1 MLVTVPDCYL
11 YTFTR
16 MLSPCALGQAWCKII
31 LPQCPGAQCP
41 PQYAVG
47 AETKARIT
55 IASCQHSRCQ
65 SMPTLIERSLV
76 HVKKQGAL
84 CSDQL
89 LGLFWFRGR
98 GSARRFCGSAAE
110 ATRDAS
116 HTTLSS
122 GCTAHCSAHLCSF
135 QHQLKAAFVQ
145 HCEALHHLYC

>member
-1 MLVTVPDCYL
+1 MH
-11 YTFTR
+11 
-16 MLSPCALGQAWCKII
+16 LGKRGARLFCRKQ
-31 LPQCPGAQCP
+31 LGAQCP

-65 SMPTLIERSLV
+65 SMPTLIEQSLV
-76 HVKKQGAL
+76 HVKKQGVV

-89 LGLFWFRGR
+89 LGLFWFGGC
-98 GSARRFCGSAAE
+98 GSTRRFCGSAAE